1 MQKQRAAANASAAFA
16 AVLFGASVVAAR
28 IAVRD
33 VPPLTLALVRFAQG
47 SLVLFTYLAIFR
59 RDLLRVD
66 RRDLPY
72 LALLGAIFFT
82 VFPVTFN
89 VGLRYIE
96 ASRAALLIATMPLWS
111 LLIGRFVARE
121 RLSVRQVI
129 GVLTSVVGVGIV
141 MLHRGAA
148 ESGALKGD
156 LLLLTTALF
165 GAIYN
170 VLAKR
175 MLARYAGL
183 TVTFYAMVFGTLLLA
198 PASLVE
204 HVPHLATLSTE
215 TLVMVILLGVLGGAV
230 SFSLWTAALRYLSP
244 TQVAVYINLNPMAA
258 TLLAAL
264 MLHERLS
271 ATFVLGFAAVAAGV
285 MIVNWTRAPV
295 RVEARAIREA

>member
-1 MQKQRAAANASAAFA
+1 MQRQSAAANASAAFA

-33 VPPLTLALVRFAQG
+33 VPPLTLALIRFAQG
-47 SLVLFTYLAIFR
+47 SLVLFAYLAIFR

-121 RLSVRQVI
+121 RLSARQVI
-129 GVLTSVVGVGIV
+129 GVFTSIVGVGIV

-148 ESGALKGD
+148 ESGALKGN

-183 TVTFYAMVFGTLLLA
+183 TVTFYAMVFGTLLLT
-198 PASLVE
+198 PALLVE
-204 HVPHLATLSTE
+204 HVPRLATLSTE

-244 TQVAVYINLNPMAA
+244 TQVAVYININPMAA

-271 ATFVLGFAAVAAGV
+271 VTFVLGFAAVAAGV
-285 MIVNWTRAPV
+285 MIVNWSAPV
-295 RVEARAIREA
+295 RARQIAATGT